1 MLFASHGAGWPDPG
15 RPVRLRMDHVLLD
28 EDDGLV
34 TLLAFESLGVA
45 RHAADVVLV
54 APALDADGPDARD
67 DLRYLQLAAAAFG
80 ATFVRPGAGAPALV
94 HRRGFATPGRTLL
107 GAVAGAGGAGAFAM
121 LALAAGATE
130 TAAVLAGE
138 PLRLARPRVVGVRLS
153 GERPAHAGGAEVLEA
168 LAARLGGGARDAIV
182 EYLGE
187 GLESL
192 PMADRIAMAS
202 LGGARL
208 GARASVFPSDE
219 WTHAWLVEHGRE
231 ADWRRTGGGGSG
243 FDDEVEL
250 DLATIAP
257 CATLEDRVRF
267 GPLAEDEDLRVLAE
281 VARAGGS
288 LADVHVVVSGRVTR
302 SALAPDGTLEAIEAA
317 GANVSDTAEGRAP
330 WMLESTALVCGDDA
344 EVAAGR
350 ARPISA
356 IAFASARGVACAAS
370 RASAPR
376 PGAALEAGEC
386 LVAPPAGDAPAP
398 ERTAAHVPPV
408 VPPPFAGSPRGVVL
422 RADRGD
428 VGADDVLALGPRA
441 RARRGDAVALAA
453 LSSRHADAERAD
465 RVGAAWNVVTAH
477 GRCGEGAPHDSA
489 HDAVA
494 RACAALGIRVAIA
507 RAFAPAHA
515 RALAVHGVLPLAW
528 ERDSD
533 AAGVAAGDELEL
545 PGVGEALA
553 AGDRLVLRDL
563 TAGTVLR
570 TRVALEPEWRAIAA
584 AGGLLASLGAR
595 MPRPQP
601 VEA

>member
-1 MLFASHGAGWPDPG
+1 MLFASHGAGWPEPG

-34 TLLAFESLGVA
+34 TMLAFESLGVA
-45 RHAADVVLV
+45 RHTADVVLV
-54 APALDADGPDARD
+54 APALEADGPDARD

-107 GAVAGAGGAGAFAM
+107 SAVPGAGGAGAFAM
-121 LALAAGATE
+121 LALAASATE
-130 TAAVLAGE
+130 AAAVLAGE
-138 PLRLARPRVVGVRLS
+138 PLRLARPRVLGVRLV
-153 GERPAHAGGAEVLEA
+153 GVRPAHAGGAEVLEA
-168 LAARLGGGARDAIV
+168 LAAKLGGGAGDAIV
-182 EYLGE
+182 EYVGE
-187 GLESL
+187 GLASL
-192 PMADRIAMAS
+192 PMPDRIAMAS

-231 ADWRRTGGGGSG
+231 ADWRRTGGGAAD

-250 DLATIAP
+250 DLASVAP
-257 CATLEDRVRF
+257 RAPIGERVRF
-267 GPLAEDEDLRVLAE
+267 GPLADDDDLRVLASL
-281 VARAGGS
+281 ARAGIS
-288 LADVHVVVSGRVTR
+288 LRGAEVVVGGRATR
-302 SALAPDGTLEAIEAA
+302 SALAAEGALDAIEAA
-317 GANVSDTAEGRAP
+317 GASVRDTADGLARAT
-330 WMLESTALVCGDDA
+330 LEPGGFACGDDA

-350 ARPISA
+350 ARPLSA
-356 IAFASARGVACAAS
+356 AAFAAAHDVAREAA

-376 PGAALEAGEC
+376 AGAALDPGEC
-386 LVAPPAGDAPAP
+386 LAAPPAGEAPAP

-408 VPPPFAGSPRGVVL
+408 ASAPFAGSPRGVVL

-428 VGADDVLALGPRA
+428 VGADEVLALGPRA
-441 RARRGDAVALAA
+441 RARRGDAAALAA
-453 LSSRHADAERAD
+453 LSSRHADAERAG

-477 GRCGEGAPHDSA
+477 GRYGEGAT
-489 HDAVA
+489 HDAAA
-494 RACAALGIRVAIA
+494 RACAALGIRIVIA
-507 RAFAPAHA
+507 RDFAPAHA

-528 ERDSD
+528 ERDAD

-545 PGVGEALA
+545 PGVVEALA
-553 AGDRLVLRDL
+553 AGDRVMLRDL

-570 TRVALEPEWRAIAA
+570 TRVVLEPEWRAIAA
-584 AGGLLASLGAR
+584 AGGLLASLGSRTAR
-595 MPRPQP
+595 PLP